1 MNELDKWFEKEAKA
15 SILERRTL
23 SGGDICDTQRLVTD
37 DGRNFCVNQQ
47 PAAPHDFFMAEADGL
62 RTLARS
68 QTLRVP
74 QVYAAEPGF
83 ILMEYLEPGPRA
95 PDYWDKL
102 GQGLAKLHSQRAP
115 CFGFERDNYCGR
127 TPQPNPRQD
136 SGYRFFAEQRLLYQ
150 GQLALEQD
158 FLSGEDYQSL
168 EALCQRLPDLIPDQS
183 PALLH
188 GDLWG
193 GNIHTDATG
202 QPVLIDPACYW
213 GWPEAD
219 IAMTRLFGGFGERFY
234 QAYLEA
240 HPLEPGWEQRL
251 PLYNLYHLLNHL
263 NLFGGSYYPQVIQTI
278 RRFS

>member
-1 MNELDKWFEKEAKA
+1 MNELDKWFQQEAQVT
-15 SILERRTL
+15 ILERQTL
-23 SGGDICDTQRLVTD
+23 SGGDICETERLVTD
-37 DGRNFCVNQQ
+37 DGRTFCVKQQ
-47 PAAPHDFFMAEADGL
+47 PAAPHDFFTAEAQGL
-62 RTLARS
+62 TALARS
-68 QTLRVP
+68 QSLRVP
-74 QVYAAEPGF
+74 RVYAAEPSF
-83 ILMEYLEPGPRA
+83 ILMEYLKPASRA

-115 CFGFERDNYCGR
+115 CFGFEQDNYCGR
-127 TPQPNPRQD
+127 TPQPNPHRH
-136 SGYRFFAEQRLLYQ
+136 SGHKFFAEQRLLYQ

-158 FLSGEDYQSL
+158 LLSHREYKGL
-168 EALCQRLPDLIPDQS
+168 EKLCQRLPDWIPDQP

-193 GNIHTDATG
+193 GNIHTDSEG

-219 IAMTRLFGGFGERFY
+219 IAMTRLFGGFAERFY
-234 QAYLEA
+234 HSYREA
-240 HPLEPGWEQRL
+240 RPLEPGWEQRL

>member
-1 MNELDKWFEKEAKA
+1 MNELDQWFQKEEKVT
-15 SILERRTL
+15 ILERQTL
-23 SGGDICDTQRLVTD
+23 SGGDICETQRLVTH
-37 DGRNFCVNQQ
+37 DGRNFCVKQQ
-47 PAAPHDFFMAEADGL
+47 PTAPHDFFTAEAEGL
-62 RTLARS
+62 NALARS
-68 QTLRVP
+68 QSLRVP
-74 QVYAAEPGF
+74 RVYAAEPGF

-102 GQGLAKLHSQRAP
+102 GLGLAKLHRQKAP

-127 TPQPNPRQD
+127 TPQPNPRLD
-136 SGYRFFAEQRLLYQ
+136 SGHQFFAEQRLLYQ
-150 GQLALEQD
+150 GQLAVEQG
-158 FLSGEDYQSL
+158 FLSNEDYQNL
-168 EALCQRLPDLIPDQS
+168 EALCQRLPDRIPDQA

-193 GNIHTDATG
+193 GNIHTDAQG

-219 IAMTRLFGGFGERFY
+219 IAMTRLFGGFDERFY
-234 QAYLEA
+234 RSYLEA

-263 NLFGGSYYPQVIQTI
+263 NLFGGSYYPQVIQTFK
-278 RRFS
+278 RFS